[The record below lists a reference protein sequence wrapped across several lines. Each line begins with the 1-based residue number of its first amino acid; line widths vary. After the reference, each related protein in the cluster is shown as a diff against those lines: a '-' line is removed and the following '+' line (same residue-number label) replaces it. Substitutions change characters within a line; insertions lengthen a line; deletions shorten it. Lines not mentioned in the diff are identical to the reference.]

1 MKAGGSGQKMEND
14 NFWDWDNGEGRRVSS
29 VYQDEEA
36 QMDTEQTN
44 KIPDAEELKDETG
57 EIEPQATQIT
67 EDEKNQTQTDF
78 VLIDVP
84 ATEKS
89 ETQQEPQRAD
99 CQQSNYQQTDF
110 HSMIPVQNTQQNHQE
125 RQQNSNQS
133 KTANHSSQFSFD
145 DICENKVS
153 AIAAY
158 LLGPV
163 GIIIAL
169 LIARDSAYTAFHVR
183 QALKLTISSVILE
196 IAAAVF
202 ALFGLIPFMGIIFK
216 LVLILIC
223 AAWIGVLV
231 LRLIAVAQVCDGEA
245 REPAIIGK
253 LNCFQ

>member
-1 MKAGGSGQKMEND
+1 MEND
-14 NFWDWDNGEGRRVSS
+14 NFWDWDNGEGRRISS

-36 QMDTEQTN
+36 QTETDQTN
-44 KIPDAEELKDETG
+44 KTSDAEDQKDEAG
-57 EIEPQATQIT
+57 EIEPQPTQIT
-67 EDEKNQTQTDF
+67 ENEKNQTQTDF

-89 ETQQEPQRAD
+89 DAQQKPQRAD
-99 CQQSNYQQTDF
+99 CQQDNYRQTDF

-125 RQQNSNQS
+125 RQQKSNQS

-196 IAAAVF
+196 IAA
-202 ALFGLIPFMGIIFK
+202 GLIPFMGIIFK
-216 LVLILIC
+216 LVLVLIC

>member
-1 MKAGGSGQKMEND
+1 MEND
-14 NFWDWDNGEGRRVSS
+14 NFWEWDNGEGRRISS

-36 QMDTEQTN
+36 QTETDQTN
-44 KIPDAEELKDETG
+44 KTSDAEDQKDEAG
-57 EIEPQATQIT
+57 EIEPQPTQIT
-67 EDEKNQTQTDF
+67 ENEKNQTQTDF

-89 ETQQEPQRAD
+89 DAQQKPQRAD
-99 CQQSNYQQTDF
+99 CQQDNYRQTDF

-125 RQQNSNQS
+125 TQQKSNQS

-202 ALFGLIPFMGIIFK
+202 VLFGLIPFMGIIFK
-216 LVLILIC
+216 LVLVLIC